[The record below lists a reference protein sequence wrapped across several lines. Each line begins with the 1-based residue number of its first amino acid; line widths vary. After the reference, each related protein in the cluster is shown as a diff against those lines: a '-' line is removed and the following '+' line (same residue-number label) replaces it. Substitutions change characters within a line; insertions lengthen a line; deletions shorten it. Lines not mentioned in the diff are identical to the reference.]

1 LNYRKETGRGF
12 EDFIKLKEDFD
23 AMTPDDVLRS
33 YLKATQ
39 DGLDDDDIDVMM
51 EDYSYNEDLDDDST
65 IRRAKLSKKK
75 MVAEAKQYFN
85 SQKEKYKTPL
95 ESSTA
100 NVSPEEKE
108 ELQAYKQYI
117 SQAKTMDQEA
127 ERKRE
132 WFSKKTDEV
141 FNNEFKGFEF
151 KLDDQV
157 LRFTPGD
164 AAELKKAQLTPTNFI
179 SKYLDKDGMIN
190 DATGYHRA
198 LAVAMNPEK
207 FAKYFY
213 EQGRSA
219 ATDDVTRRIKNINMS
234 ERQSPQPMAS
244 DGFQVKVVDPDAGKG
259 LKIRSIKKI

>member
-1 LNYRKETGRGF
+1 
-12 EDFIKLKEDFD
+12 
-23 AMTPDDVLRS
+23 
-33 YLKATQ
+33 
-39 DGLDDDDIDVMM
+39 
-51 EDYSYNEDLDDDST
+51 
-65 IRRAKLSKKK
+65 
-75 MVAEAKQYFN
+75 
-85 SQKEKYKTPL
+85 
-95 ESSTA
+95 
-100 NVSPEEKE
+100 
-108 ELQAYKQYI
+108 
-117 SQAKTMDQEA
+117 MDQEA

-198 LAVAMNPEK
+198 LAVAMNPER

>member
-1 LNYRKETGRGF
+1 MEQET
-12 EDFIKLKEDFD
+12 
-23 AMTPDDVLRS
+23 
-33 YLKATQ
+33 
-39 DGLDDDDIDVMM
+39 
-51 EDYSYNEDLDDDST
+51 
-65 IRRAKLSKKK
+65 
-75 MVAEAKQYFN
+75 
-85 SQKEKYKTPL
+85 
-95 ESSTA
+95 
-100 NVSPEEKE
+100 
-108 ELQAYKQYI
+108 
-117 SQAKTMDQEA
+117 

-198 LAVAMNPEK
+198 LAVAMNPER